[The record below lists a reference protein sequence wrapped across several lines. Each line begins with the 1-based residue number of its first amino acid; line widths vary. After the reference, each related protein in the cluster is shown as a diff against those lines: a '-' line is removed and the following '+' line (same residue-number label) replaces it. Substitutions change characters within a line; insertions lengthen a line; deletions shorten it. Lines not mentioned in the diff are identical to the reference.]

1 MSSLL
6 TLRNLSA
13 PTTTGRMAMALPLVS
28 GLLLIP
34 QAWLLAHLLQGT
46 VVDGLSVSL
55 LGAPLVYLAL
65 LMVARVV
72 LGFGAD
78 VLALASAEQAKSRL
92 RRTLVETL
100 FRKAPIWTASRSS
113 GALSAAMV
121 DQVEALDG
129 YLTRYMPAMVQAAL
143 LPIAIAVAVL
153 PVDWFVAL
161 LFAITAPLIP
171 VFMALVGWGAEAAN
185 RRQATAQGQLSGYFA
200 DRLRGLVTLKLFGR
214 DAAEIEQAGAASE
227 ALRHSTMGVMR
238 IAFLS
243 SAVLEFFAAL
253 GVAGVALYVGL
264 SYLGLVNLRF
274 EPFSLQAGLF
284 CLLMAPEVYQPLR
297 LLAAHYHDRAT
308 AKAAVAEIATQFG
321 SASVEDDQIPSATAV
336 PATAAGARLV
346 LHDLCV
352 DAPDNRPVV
361 CKASFSLKPGE
372 HIAIVGPSG
381 CGKSTLL
388 EAIAGLRPYRG
399 SLLLDDCE
407 LDQIAPSQLHEIIG
421 MVGQRP
427 LIFAGTIADNI
438 GLGDRTADAARLQE
452 AARRA
457 QVSRFAGQLPLGLN
471 TPLGETG
478 LGLSGGERQ
487 RVALAR
493 LYLRTPGLILLDE
506 PTAHL
511 DVDTEQAVLDELMG
525 FARQRTMIVV
535 THADAVAAR
544 MDRCFRLVD
553 GQLLPMPVPKLPP
566 AGRRSAA

>member
-1 MSSLL
+1 MRSLL
-6 TLRNLSA
+6 TLRTLSA
-13 PTTTGRMAMALPLVS
+13 PTAAGRTAMALPLIS

-34 QAWLLAHLLQGT
+34 QAWLLADLLQGT
-46 VVDGLSVSL
+46 VVDGFSVSL
-55 LGAPLVYLAL
+55 VGAPLVYLAL
-65 LMVARVV
+65 LMLARVA
-72 LGFGAD
+72 LGLGAD
-78 VLALASAEQAKSRL
+78 VLAIASAEQTKSRL
-92 RRTLVETL
+92 RSTLVESL
-100 FRKAPIWTASRSS
+100 FQKAPIWTASRSS
-113 GALSAAMV
+113 GALSAALV

-143 LPIAIAVAVL
+143 LPVAIAVAVL

-161 LFAITAPLIP
+161 LFVITAPLIP

-185 RRQATAQGQLSGYFA
+185 RQQAAAQGRLSGYFA

-227 ALRHSTMGVMR
+227 ALRKSTMGVMR

-253 GVAGVALYVGL
+253 GVAGVALYIGL

-274 EPFSLQAGLF
+274 SPFSLQAGLF

-308 AKAAVAEIATQFG
+308 AKAAVAEIVAQFDG
-321 SASVEDDQIPSATAV
+321 EAIVEASPV
-336 PATAAGARLV
+336 PVAAAAIALGTGLA
-346 LHDLCV
+346 LHDVAV
-352 DAPDNRPVV
+352 DAPDGRAVV
-361 CKASFSLKPGE
+361 RGASFALKPGE
-372 HIAIVGPSG
+372 HIAIIGPSG
-381 CGKSTLL
+381 SGKSTLL
-388 EAIAGLRPYRG
+388 EALAGLRPYRG
-399 SLLLDDCE
+399 SVLLGDRELDDIPPE
-407 LDQIAPSQLHEIIG
+407 QLRDIIG

-427 LIFAGTIADNI
+427 LIFAGSIADNI
-438 GLGDRTADAARLQE
+438 GLGDRSADALRLND

-457 QVSRFAGQLPLGLN
+457 QVSRFASLLPGGLN

-511 DVDTEQAVLDELMG
+511 DVETEQAVLDELMG
-525 FARQRTMIVV
+525 FARNRAMVVV

>member
-1 MSSLL
+1 
-6 TLRNLSA
+6 
-13 PTTTGRMAMALPLVS
+13 MALPLIS

-34 QAWLLAHLLQGT
+34 QAWLLADLLQGT
-46 VVDGLSVSL
+46 VVDGFSVSL
-55 LGAPLVYLAL
+55 VGAPLVYLAL
-65 LMVARVV
+65 LMLARVA
-72 LGFGAD
+72 LGLGAD
-78 VLALASAEQAKSRL
+78 VLAIASAEQTKSRL
-92 RRTLVETL
+92 RSTLVESL
-100 FRKAPIWTASRSS
+100 FQKAPIWTASRSS
-113 GALSAAMV
+113 GALSAALV

-143 LPIAIAVAVL
+143 LPVAIAVAVL

-161 LFAITAPLIP
+161 LFVITAPLIP

-185 RRQATAQGQLSGYFA
+185 RQQAAAQGRLSGYFA

-227 ALRHSTMGVMR
+227 ALRKSTMGVMR

-253 GVAGVALYVGL
+253 GVAGVALYIGL

-274 EPFSLQAGLF
+274 SPFSLQAGLF

-308 AKAAVAEIATQFG
+308 AKAAVAEIVAQFDG
-321 SASVEDDQIPSATAV
+321 EAIVEASPV
-336 PATAAGARLV
+336 PVAAAAIALGTGLA
-346 LHDLCV
+346 LHDVAV
-352 DAPDNRPVV
+352 DAPDGRAVV
-361 CKASFSLKPGE
+361 RGASFALKPGE
-372 HIAIVGPSG
+372 HIAIIGPSG
-381 CGKSTLL
+381 SGKSTLL
-388 EAIAGLRPYRG
+388 EALAGLRPYRG
-399 SLLLDDCE
+399 SVLLGDRELDDIPPE
-407 LDQIAPSQLHEIIG
+407 QLRDIIG

-427 LIFAGTIADNI
+427 LIFAGSIADNI
-438 GLGDRTADAARLQE
+438 GLGDRSADALRLND

-457 QVSRFAGQLPLGLN
+457 QVSRFASLLPGGLN

-511 DVDTEQAVLDELMG
+511 DVETEQAVLDELMG
-525 FARQRTMIVV
+525 FARNRAMVVV

>member
-1 MSSLL
+1 MSNLP
-6 TLRNLSA
+6 TLRTLSA
-13 PTTTGRMAMALPLVS
+13 PSAAGRLAMALPVVS

-34 QAWLLAHLLQGT
+34 QAWLLAKALQDIVVGQLSTGALMWSLAGLGT
-46 VVDGLSVSL
+46 LM
-55 LGAPLVYLAL
+55 LVR
-65 LMVARVV
+65 VA

-78 VLALASAEQAKSRL
+78 IVAIAAAERSKASL
-92 RRTLVETL
+92 RGSLLGTVFNR
-100 FRKAPIWTASRSS
+100 APIWTASRSS
-113 GALSAAMV
+113 GALSGAMV

-129 YLTRYMPAMVQAAL
+129 YLTRYMPAMAQAAL
-143 LPIAIAVAVL
+143 VPAAIALAVL
-153 PVDWFVAL
+153 PVDWVVTT
-161 LFAITAPLIP
+161 LFLISAPLIP

-185 RRQATAQGQLSGYFA
+185 RQQAASQSALGGYFA

-214 DAAEIEQAGAASE
+214 ADAETEQAGRASE
-227 ALRHSTMGVMR
+227 DLRKRTMGVMR

-297 LLAAHYHDRAT
+297 LLAAHYHDRAA
-308 AKAAVAEIATQFG
+308 AKAAVAEIAAQFEAG
-321 SASVEDDQIPSATAV
+321 GPVDDATVVAV
-336 PATAAGARLV
+336 DKADKLEADLV
-346 LHDLCV
+346 LSDVSV
-352 DAPDNRPVV
+352 DAPDGRAVV
-361 CKASFSLKPGE
+361 SGVSFTLRPGE
-372 HIAIVGPSG
+372 HIAIVGSSG
-381 CGKSTLL
+381 SGKSTLL
-388 EAIAGLRPYRG
+388 EALAGLRPYRG
-399 SLLLDDCE
+399 NISLGGRELDD
-407 LDQIAPSQLHEIIG
+407 IAAAQLRQAIG

-427 LIFAGTIADNI
+427 LIFAGSIADNVL
-438 GLGDRTADAARLQE
+438 LGDRSASPASLQV
-452 AARRA
+452 ACAKA
-457 QVSRFAGQLPLGLN
+457 QVNAFADLLPGRLE
-471 TPLGETG
+471 TELGETG

-493 LYLRTPGLILLDE
+493 LYLRSPGLVLLDE

-511 DVDTEQAVLDELMG
+511 DSQTEQDVLDALMAFG
-525 FARQRTMIVV
+525 RGRTMIVV

-553 GQLLPMPVPKLPP
+553 GQLLAMPVPKLPP

>member
-1 MSSLL
+1 MRSLL
-6 TLRNLSA
+6 TLRTLSA
-13 PTTTGRMAMALPLVS
+13 PTATGRTAMALPLIS

-34 QAWLLAHLLQGT
+34 QAWLLADLLQGT

-65 LMVARVV
+65 LMLARVA
-72 LGFGAD
+72 LGLGAD
-78 VLALASAEQAKSRL
+78 VLAIASAEQAKSRL
-92 RRTLVETL
+92 RSTLVETL
-100 FRKAPIWTASRSS
+100 FQKAPIWTASRSS
-113 GALSAAMV
+113 GALSAALV

-143 LPIAIAVAVL
+143 LPVAIAVAVL

-161 LFAITAPLIP
+161 LFVITAPLIP

-185 RRQATAQGQLSGYFA
+185 RQQAAAQGRLSGYFA

-227 ALRHSTMGVMR
+227 ALRKSTMGVMR

-253 GVAGVALYVGL
+253 GVAGVALYIGL

-274 EPFSLQAGLF
+274 SPFSLQAGLF

-308 AKAAVAEIATQFG
+308 AKAAVAEISAQFEGQAIVEASPVPVAAATIALG
-321 SASVEDDQIPSATAV
+321 TGLA
-336 PATAAGARLV
+336 
-346 LHDLCV
+346 LHDVAV
-352 DAPDNRPVV
+352 DAPDGRAVV
-361 CKASFSLKPGE
+361 RGASFALKPGE
-372 HIAIVGPSG
+372 HIAIIGPSG
-381 CGKSTLL
+381 SGKSTLL
-388 EAIAGLRPYRG
+388 EALAGLRPYRG
-399 SLLLDDCE
+399 SVLLGDRELDDMPPE
-407 LDQIAPSQLHEIIG
+407 QLRDIIG

-427 LIFAGTIADNI
+427 LIFAGSIADNI
-438 GLGDRTADAARLQE
+438 GLGDRTADALRLNE

-457 QVSRFAGQLPLGLN
+457 QVSRFASLLSGGLN
-471 TPLGETG
+471 TSLGETG

-511 DVDTEQAVLDELMG
+511 DVETEQAVLDELMG
-525 FARQRTMIVV
+525 FARNRAMVVV